1 MNAELTV
8 ALKLNR
14 CCSGNHGVIPAR
26 PVRRGLRGSFPAC
39 RQAGL
44 VLFLP
49 VPLIAGEK
57 QKRTTNKLKYLS
69 KAYAADESILLHI
82 TLYFSRL

>member
-26 PVRRGLRGSFPAC
+26 PVRRGLPGSFPAC

-57 QKRTTNKLKYLS
+57 QKRTTNKKTFEIQNPFLRENSSSTISL
-69 KAYAADESILLHI
+69 
-82 TLYFSRL
+82 